1 VKCDCAYQW
10 PGQFIGFKANV
21 SFSTSKENMLSCKE
35 KTHSLL
41 PDNSHRGT
49 FTGMKLRCQIYGTR
63 IQQWMLAKHTLATKT
78 VKFLHINNQQLKY
91 YPAETTPFCE
101 TIQNT
106 A

>member
-41 PDNSHRGT
+41 QDSSHCGT
-49 FTGMKLRCQIYGTR
+49 FAGMKLRCQMYGTR

-78 VKFLHINNQQLKY
+78 AEFLHINKQQLIY
-91 YPAETTPFCE
+91 YPAETPFCE
-101 TIQNT
+101 TIRNT